1 MNKEVSP
8 GNKYDILPEEVNI
21 EWMSR
26 LQITKELLAQHPNL
40 QDYLIG
46 QFNRWK
52 NIEQRCEVGS
62 DEYLYVAHMTEL
74 LQQKMTELSTFGD
87 NQAPAIS
94 MIIMP

>member
-26 LQITKELLAQHPNL
+26 LQIIKELLAQHPNL

-46 QFNRWK
+46 QFN
-52 NIEQRCEVGS
+52 
-62 DEYLYVAHMTEL
+62 
-74 LQQKMTELSTFGD
+74 
-87 NQAPAIS
+87 
-94 MIIMP
+94 